1 MAERPSNL
9 LYGVDDKPPML
20 STLLLGLQHTF
31 VMSSTLILPVVVVSE
46 IGESLDVVQSV
57 VSYTMIAAGLT
68 TILQALKKGPI
79 GSGYLCPHLCG
90 PSYLAASIQAGW
102 LGGLPL
108 LFGMTT
114 LAGLFEALFSRIVR
128 RLQGLFPPEVTGL
141 VVLMVGVALVPL
153 AASKFLGVETED
165 AIIDPLNVSVGLIT
179 LATMIGLNIWGQ
191 GTLRLYCVLIGL
203 GVGYLASYLL
213 GILGDSEVNY
223 IWNAPFMALPDRSH
237 IGWSVNW
244 SLVVPFLIA
253 SLASTVKTIGDLLTC
268 QKINDD
274 AWERPD
280 MKSIS
285 GGLLADGCG
294 SVFSGLLGGMGIST
308 SSSNV
313 GVSVATGATSRQIAF
328 AAGLIFV
335 LFAFFP
341 MLTGMYS
348 IMPKPVM
355 GAILVFVTCFM
366 VMAGMK
372 IIMSTTMDFRGT
384 FVVGIALVFGLSVDI
399 LPGLYTNIHPW
410 LAPIFSSS
418 LTLSTITAITLNK
431 VLRINQ
437 GHGQDTGQK

>member
-1 MAERPSNL
+1 MAEKPSNL
-9 LYGVDDKPPML
+9 LYGVDDKPPVL

-31 VMSSTLILPVVVVSE
+31 PMSASLIMPVVIVSG
-46 IGESLDVVQSV
+46 IGESLDVVRSV

-79 GSGYLCPHLCG
+79 GSGYLCPHVYG
-90 PSYLAASIQAGW
+90 PSYLAASIQAG
-102 LGGLPL
+102 LFGGLPL

-114 LAGLFEALFSRIVR
+114 LAGLFEAIFSRFVR
-128 RLQGLFPPEVTGL
+128 RLQGLFPPDVTGL
-141 VVLMVGVALVPL
+141 VVMMAGVAMVPL

-165 AIIDPLNVSVGLIT
+165 AIIDPLDVSVSLIT
-179 LATMIGLNIWGQ
+179 LATMIGINIWGQ
-191 GTLRLYCVLIGL
+191 GTLRLYCVLIGM
-203 GVGYLASYLL
+203 GVGYLASYIF
-213 GILGDSEVNY
+213 GILGNFEINY
-223 IWNAPFMALPDRSH
+223 IRDAPFMALPDRGH
-237 IGWSVNW
+237 ISWSFNG
-244 SLVVPFLIA
+244 SLLVPFLIA
-253 SLASTVKTIGDLLTC
+253 SLASTVKTIGDLLIC

-294 SVFSGLLGGMGIST
+294 SIFSGLLGGMGIST

-313 GVSVATGATSRQIAF
+313 GVSIATGATSRQIAF

-341 MLTGMYS
+341 MLTSVYT

-355 GAILVFVTCFM
+355 GAILVFCTCLIVM
-366 VMAGMK
+366 VGMQ
-372 IIMSTTMDFRGT
+372 IIMSTKLDLRGT
-384 FVVGIALVFGLSVDI
+384 YVIGTSLVFGLSVDI

-418 LTLSTITAITLNK
+418 LTLSTLTAITLNK

-437 GHGQDTGQK
+437 GHGQDSRKK